1 MCDRTSSNRKSN
13 RNYCSHGHLG
23 NIRQE
28 HRKRR
33 NTATDR
39 RLHVNISHNTSHQ
52 TARKHRYNGVR
63 SRLRQWTSD
72 VPDTPAHTTLGLV
85 YTRTLR
91 NHIRRTTT
99 IDCVPV
105 AGMARA
111 KSLVDVASDQPKTNI
126 NLRHVSKMVN
136 NVQQRTTKT
145 LMLQNIASRESQMF
159 QRIESETW
167 PFKQRRTWTT
177 CDQRG
182 GCNHR
187 ERMLKLSLSSV
198 AAPHRPRPCPTE
210 IRRTETHPSTR
221 TEKKNAAG
229 IIRCIIIPNKIT
241 TT

>member
-1 MCDRTSSNRKSN
+1 MYDRTSSNRKSN
-13 RNYCSHGHLG
+13 RNYCSHGHSG
-23 NIRQE
+23 TFARNTENAE
-28 HRKRR
+28 H
-33 NTATDR
+33 TATDR

-85 YTRTLR
+85 YTRTLLQPHQTKETNR
-91 NHIRRTTT
+91 KCAVT
-99 IDCVPV
+99 
-105 AGMARA
+105 GMARV
-111 KSLVDVASDQPKTNI
+111 KSLLDVESDQPKTNI

-136 NVQQRTTKT
+136 NIQQRTI
-145 LMLQNIASRESQMF
+145 NPHAPEHRVRESQMF

-198 AAPHRPRPCPTE
+198 AAPHRPRPCPTV
-210 IRRTETHPSTR
+210 IRRPETHPSTR
-221 TEKKNAAG
+221 TKKKKTPLESSAA
-229 IIRCIIIPNKIT
+229 
-241 TT
+241 